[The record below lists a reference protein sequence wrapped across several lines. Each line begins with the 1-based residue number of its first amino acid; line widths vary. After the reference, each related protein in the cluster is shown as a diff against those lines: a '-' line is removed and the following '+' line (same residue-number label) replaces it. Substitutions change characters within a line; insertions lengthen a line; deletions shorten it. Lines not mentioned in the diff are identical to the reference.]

1 MGMSR
6 NGRASS
12 ELRQFALAVSFGY
25 IALAVAW
32 IGASDK
38 VLEAMVPNVA
48 NLTILQTLKGFF
60 FVGFTGVL
68 LYLVILRRPLEQ
80 LPNSVEAHADDR
92 RIRVIVASAIAIL
105 VSVVLANA
113 IYTVMEQR
121 RQILRD
127 TELTAQSMTRVIE
140 EQAHGSLNS
149 VDVTL
154 ASIARAMQYLPGRK
168 RPHDPD
174 INALLRGDVRNLPF
188 VRAIWILDANGNMI
202 HDSDN
207 LPGHYNLSGRDYFR
221 VQRDDPSLG
230 MFVAPPIVNPLGVW
244 FMGTSRRIN
253 NPDGSFAGVVAAAV
267 EPRYFEQFYASIKVG
282 KSGILSLLRPD
293 GMMIARSPAASA
305 LVGKVITPLPKF
317 VGLLPK
323 ADSGSYRSIS
333 SVDGTERV
341 YAYRKVPSWPIVA
354 LVGLGEEESLA
365 AWRGTALAI
374 GFAAFAFI
382 CLIGWLGYLIL
393 RELDRRSVFNKTLRE
408 AQLSLESSN
417 RELGFSNSQLKRAA
431 HYDALTGLP
440 NRVLLADRLQQAMN
454 NSLRRNQSLAVAYLD
469 LDGFKVV
476 NDKHGHN
483 VGDQLLIA
491 IAQRMSEALRDGDT
505 LARIGGDEFVAV
517 FVDLERTQDCEPI
530 LERLLHA
537 CVEPVQ
543 IGNAALQISASIGV
557 TVYPQDGADSE
568 QLMRHADQ
576 AMYQAK
582 QAGKNR
588 YLLFDVA
595 HYVAIKKQHESL
607 DDIRQ
612 ALERREFVLY
622 YQPKV
627 NMKTGQVFGAEALI
641 RWQHPERGL
650 LPPAAFLPI
659 IEDHEISVQLGEWV
673 IETALTQLSLWHDAG
688 LDITVSVNISARQ
701 LQQSDFAARL
711 FEQLAAHPA
720 VPHHRLELEIL
731 ETSALEDI
739 AQISSIMHACQGVG
753 VRFAL
758 DDFGTGYSSLTYL
771 KRLPAELLKID
782 QSFVRDM
789 LEDPDDLAIIKGVI
803 GLAAAFHRQVIAE
816 GVETIAHGVSLLSLG
831 CELAQGYGIARP
843 MPADELLHWVAT
855 WRPDASWRNHVGRDG
870 HNDLMAVS
878 LNPVL

>member
-1 MGMSR
+1 MGTSR
-6 NGRASS
+6 KQRASS
-12 ELRQFALAVSFGY
+12 AVRRFALSISLGYVALAV
-25 IALAVAW
+25 VW

-38 VLEAMVPNVA
+38 ILEAFAPSSA
-48 NLTILQTLKGFF
+48 NLTIFQTAKGFF
-60 FVGFTGVL
+60 FVGLTGVL
-68 LYLVILRRPLEQ
+68 LYLVTLRRPIEPLVGA
-80 LPNSVEAHADDR
+80 VETRREDR
-92 RIRVIVASAIAIL
+92 RIRRIVASAIVIL
-105 VSVVLANA
+105 VVVVLANA
-113 IYTVMEQR
+113 VYTVMQQR
-121 RQILRD
+121 RQILQD
-127 TELTAQSMTRVIE
+127 TELTAQNLARVIE
-140 EQAHGSLNS
+140 EQAHGSLNA

-154 ASIARAMQYLPGRK
+154 ASVARSMQFLPGRQK
-168 RPHDPD
+168 PRDPD
-174 INALLRGDVRNLPF
+174 INALLRGNVRNLPF

-207 LPGHYNLSGRDYFR
+207 LPGHYNLAQREYFR
-221 VQRDDPSLG
+221 VHRDNPSLG
-230 MFVAPPIVNPLGVW
+230 LYVGPPIVSPLGVW

-253 NPDGSFAGVVAAAV
+253 NPDGSFAGVVGAAV

-282 KSGILSLLRPD
+282 KTGILSLLRPD
-293 GMMIARSPAASA
+293 GTLIARAPSAKGLLGKALNPA
-305 LVGKVITPLPKF
+305 PKF
-317 VGLLPK
+317 VSLQAA
-323 ADSGSYRSIS
+323 ADSGSYRSVS
-333 SVDGTERV
+333 SIDGIERV
-341 YAYRKVPSWPIVA
+341 YAYRKVPTWPIVA
-354 LVGLGEEESLA
+354 LVGLGEQESLA
-365 AWRGTALAI
+365 SWRGIALAN
-374 GFAAFAFI
+374 GLAAFAFI
-382 CLIGWLGYLIL
+382 CLIAWLGYLIL
-393 RELDRRSVFNKTLRE
+393 RELDRRSVFNRTLRE
-408 AQLSLESSN
+408 AQLLLESSN

-454 NSLRRNQSLAVAYLD
+454 NSVRRSQSLAVAYLD
-469 LDGFKVV
+469 LDSFKVV
-476 NDKHGHN
+476 NDKYGHSI
-483 VGDQLLIA
+483 GDQLLIT
-491 IAQRMSEALRDGDT
+491 IAQRMNDALRDGDT

-517 FVDLERTQDCEPI
+517 CVDLEHSHDCEPI
-530 LERLLHA
+530 LSRLLQA
-537 CVEPVQ
+537 AVEPVKVGE
-543 IGNAALQISASIGV
+543 IVLQVSASIGV

-588 YLLFDVA
+588 YQHFDVA

-659 IEDHEISVQLGEWV
+659 IEDHAMSVNLGAWV
-673 IETALTQLSLWHDAG
+673 IATALDQLSQWHDAG
-688 LDITVSVNISARQ
+688 LDITVSVNIGARQ

-711 FEQLAAHPA
+711 FELLAAHPS

-789 LEDPDDLAIIKGVI
+789 LDDPDDLAIIKGVI

-816 GVETIAHGVSLLSLG
+816 GVETVAHGVSLLSLG

-843 MPADELLHWVAT
+843 MPADALINWVAT
-855 WRPDASWRNHVGRDG
+855 WRPDASWSKHIGRDG
-870 HNDLMAVS
+870 HND
-878 LNPVL
+878 